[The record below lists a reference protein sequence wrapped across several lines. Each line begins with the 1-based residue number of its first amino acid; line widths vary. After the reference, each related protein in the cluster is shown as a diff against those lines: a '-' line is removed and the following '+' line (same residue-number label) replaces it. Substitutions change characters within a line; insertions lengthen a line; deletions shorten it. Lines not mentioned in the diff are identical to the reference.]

1 MQESQ
6 KITVYAA
13 DGRGNAANCLY
24 PHRIEITDETSAA
37 EAFSQDIVCAE
48 YRNNYRSMDNFL
60 VSNALPMDCDNDHTE
75 DPNMWITAEDI
86 HEIFRDIPYII
97 HYSRHHMKPKGEF
110 SARPRFHVVF
120 LIDPETDPDAYAK
133 LKQRLRALFPFFD
146 PQALDAARFLFGTKN
161 PQVEFHSG
169 TVTLN
174 AFLEEYESEVAFS
187 EMESTIC
194 EGSRNNTMCRIGAR
208 IIKRYGDTADALN
221 LFFREAERCDP
232 PLEDAELKSV
242 WASCQKFHKKLCST
256 PGYIPPEVYN
266 GTGPIQWDTPI
277 PFDEFDLPTFPV
289 DALPPVLRDYVSAVA
304 ETTQTS
310 VDMAAVA
317 SLAIISICVQGK
329 FRIWGK
335 PDWWEPLNTFC
346 VTVMAPGER
355 KSAVISL
362 MTAPVEAYEKE
373 VNAAL
378 DVEIL
383 ESQMKK
389 HRFMTAIPM

>member
-389 HRFMTAIPM
+389 SVLEKER